1 MKFVTCFFLCIILSV
16 TMAQTEKPEI
26 LKAPAQPQT
35 VPGELII
42 KFGPQITDI
51 ESSQLLQE
59 VGLQS
64 IKTVDAL
71 NIKICQ
77 NLTEKTIDQV
87 IIECN
92 ASSEIEYAEPNYK
105 VYALEKPN
113 DPDYTRLW
121 GLNNTGQTGGAN
133 DADIDAEEAW
143 DVQKGSRQII
153 VGVIDTGI
161 DYNHEDLQ
169 LNMWRNLAEVPNN
182 NVDDDNNGYVDDYF
196 GWDFYNQDKDPNDD
210 NEHGTH
216 VSGTIGAIGNNA
228 IGVVGVNWKVSLMAL
243 KFLNQQGSG
252 STSDAI
258 EAIVYAS
265 DMGANI
271 LNNSWGGGGESQA
284 LKDAIIYAKNKGVLF
299 IAAAGN
305 DSKNTDLDPN
315 YPSNYNVENVISVA
329 ASTDNDKLAGFS
341 NYGEKTV
348 DLAAPGEF
356 IYSAVPNNRYA
367 SFSGTSMATPHVA
380 GAAALIWANY
390 LPDSDWENV
399 KFRLFGAAD
408 YLFNLQTKNLLD
420 GRLNVNAALTN
431 LPLVAV
437 ILKPSDTDDTANP
450 YKIRASVI
458 DNDSIISAKLFYQYS
473 GAVSQTDSID
483 LSSVALHQYEFQLPA
498 APLSTTI
505 KYKIVAEDNEQNIT
519 ETRYYSFKVEEKSGC
534 CGAFAATVTLEKASL
549 PANLG
554 LTLFL
559 NFALFFGIP
568 FVYKVFNNSSYRKV
582 FKIKK

>member
-1 MKFVTCFFLCIILSV
+1 MKFATLFLLCILLSISN
-16 TMAQTEKPEI
+16 AQTEKPQI

-42 KFGPQITDI
+42 KFAPRITDI
-51 ESSQLLQE
+51 ESSQLLQK

-64 IKTVDAL
+64 LKTIDAL
-71 NIKICQ
+71 NVKICQ
-77 NLTEKTIDQV
+77 NLTEKTMDQV
-87 IIECN
+87 IAECN
-92 ASSEIEYAEPNYK
+92 VSPEIEYAEPNYI
-105 VYALEKPN
+105 VYALEEPN
-113 DPDYTRLW
+113 DPEYTRLW
-121 GLNNTGQTGGAN
+121 GLNNTGQTGGSN
-133 DADIDAEEAW
+133 DADIDAPEAW

-169 LNMWRNLAEVPNN
+169 LNIWRNSGEIPNN

-196 GWDFYNQDKDPNDD
+196 GWDFYNGDKDPFDD
-210 NEHGTH
+210 NQHGTH
-216 VSGTIGAIGNNA
+216 VSGTIGAVGNNSR
-228 IGVVGVNWKVSLMAL
+228 GVVGVNWNVSLMAL

-284 LKDAIIYAKNKGVLF
+284 LKDAIIYSKNKGVLF

-305 DSKNTDLDPN
+305 DNKNTDLDPN
-315 YPSNYNVENVISVA
+315 YPSNYEVDNVISVA
-329 ASTDNDKLAGFS
+329 ASTDSDKLAGFS

-356 IYSAVPNNRYA
+356 IYSSIPNNRYA
-367 SFSGTSMATPHVA
+367 SLSGTSMATPHVA

-390 LPDSDWENV
+390 FPNDNWENV
-399 KFRLFGAAD
+399 KFRLFGATD
-408 YLFNLQTKNLLD
+408 YVFNLQAKNLLD

-437 ILKPSDTDDTANP
+437 ILKPSDTNNTVNP
-450 YKIRASVI
+450 HRIRASII

-473 GAVSQTDSID
+473 GAVSQTDSAD
-483 LSSVALHQYEFQLPA
+483 LVGVAPHQYEFQLPA
-498 APLSTTI
+498 APLNTTI
-505 KYKIVAEDNEQNIT
+505 KYKIEAEDNNQNVT
-519 ETRYYSFKVEEKSGC
+519 ETRYYSFKVGEESGC
-534 CGAFAATVTLEKASL
+534 CGAFAATITVEKASL
-549 PANLG
+549 PVNLG

-559 NFALFFGIP
+559 NFVLFFGIP
-568 FVYKVFNNSSYRKV
+568 FVYKSFTNSSVKAG
-582 FKIKK
+582 KAKK

>member
-1 MKFVTCFFLCIILSV
+1 MKLSILLSVCMILSV
-16 TMAQTEKPEI
+16 VIAQNEEPEV
-26 LKAPAQPQT
+26 LKAPLQPEI

-42 KFGPQITDI
+42 KFRPRITDI
-51 ESSQLLQE
+51 ESSQVLQE

-64 IKTVDAL
+64 IKTIDVL
-71 NIKICQ
+71 NMKICQ
-77 NLTEKTIDQV
+77 NLTEKTIEQL
-87 IIECN
+87 IIECE

-113 DPDYTRLW
+113 DPEYPQLW

-143 DVQKGSRQII
+143 NVQRGSRQII

-169 LNMWRNLAEVPNN
+169 ANMWRNLGEIPNN
-182 NVDDDNNGYVDDYF
+182 NTDDDNNGYVDDYY
-196 GWDFYNQDKDPNDD
+196 GWDFLYEDKDPFDD
-210 NEHGTH
+210 NQHGTH
-216 VSGTIGAIGNNA
+216 VAGTIGAVGNNFR
-228 IGVVGVNWKVSLMAL
+228 GVVGVSWRVSLMAL
-243 KFLNQQGSG
+243 KFLDGQGSG

-284 LKDAIIYAKNKGVLF
+284 LKDAIIYAMNKGVLF
-299 IAAAGN
+299 VAAAGN
-305 DSKNTDLDPN
+305 DGKNTDQDPN

-356 IYSAVPNNRYA
+356 IYSTVPNNRYA
-367 SFSGTSMATPHVA
+367 SLSGTSMATPHVA

-390 LPDSDWENV
+390 PSDSWEDV
-399 KFRLFGAAD
+399 KFRLFGATD
-408 YLFNLQTKNLLD
+408 YVFNLQNKNLLD
-420 GRLNVNAALTN
+420 GRLNVNVALTN

-437 ILKPSDTDDTANP
+437 IVRPSDTGNTSNP
-450 YKIRASVI
+450 YKIRASII
-458 DNDSIISAKLFYQYS
+458 DDGSIVGARLFYQYS
-473 GAVSQTDSID
+473 GALSQTDSID
-483 LSSVALHQYEFQLPA
+483 LSSNAPHQYEYDLPA
-498 APLSTTI
+498 AAANTTI
-505 KYKIVAEDNEQNIT
+505 EYKIVAEDNDHNIT
-519 ETRYYSFKVEEKSGC
+519 ETRYYSFKVGGGNGC
-534 CGAFAATVTLEKASL
+534 CGSFAATVTVKEASL
-549 PANLG
+549 PVNLS
-554 LTLFL
+554 LTFL
-559 NFALFFGIP
+559 LNLLIFFGIP
-568 FVYKVFNNSSYRKV
+568 YVYKLYDSSGFGRKG
-582 FKIKK
+582 KSNK